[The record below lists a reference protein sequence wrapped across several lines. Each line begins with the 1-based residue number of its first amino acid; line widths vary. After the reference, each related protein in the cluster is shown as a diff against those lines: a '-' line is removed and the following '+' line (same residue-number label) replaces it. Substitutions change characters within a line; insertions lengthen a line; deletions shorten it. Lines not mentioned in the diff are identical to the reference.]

1 MTRCNKCYRLFNHDD
16 DLVKVLIFEED
27 GKEFG
32 KTYKDCLLTDVQTQ
46 EVVYGCPDCLTDAY
60 LTDVEPTHMFCG
72 YCLTKTRH
80 FNNVCGKCGSNN
92 TKIHGFNLNLM

>member
-1 MTRCNKCYRLFNHDD
+1 MIRCNNCYKIFENES
-16 DLVKVLIFEED
+16 DLVKILISIENGNESGELYEGVPGEAF
-27 GKEFG
+27 
-32 KTYKDCLLTDVQTQ
+32 TQ
-46 EVVYGCPDCLTDAY
+46 EIINGCPDCLTDAY

-92 TKIHGFNLNLM
+92 TKIQGFNPNLM

>member
-1 MTRCNKCYRLFNHDD
+1 MGERSGLTNSHYKT
-16 DLVKVLIFEED
+16 KD

-92 TKIHGFNLNLM
+92 TKIQGFNLNLM